1 MLSFD
6 KGPSAREW
14 ARSANVATPVKWG
27 DLEKQIIS
35 ERLTPS
41 GDDGGPNWTLGVI
54 MVAMMMA
61 LGGFLLA
68 PALAA
73 GLVAWATTTEDAST
87 QDDLTL
93 IATFLFI
100 ISIVVSATWLSMW
113 WQTRSRSAIA
123 IVSGLVA
130 TVSVVVTFVV
140 GKSYDGDLPGDWLEW
155 SALAAGVLSLALTI
169 LQFVSKSEHRAGVPK
184 SDRAQRRYS
193 AAREEVLDVLS
204 ERGVVELTAD
214 QRHRMQRMRVGTWHK
229 FDAQGRV

>member
-6 KGPSAREW
+6 KGPSAHEW
-14 ARSANVATPVKWG
+14 ARSADVATPIKWG

-35 ERLTPS
+35 ERLTPR
-41 GDDGGPNWTLGVI
+41 GNDGGPNWLLGAL
-54 MVAMMMA
+54 MVPMMLM
-61 LGGFLLA
+61 LGAFLLA

-93 IATFLFI
+93 IATVLFVV
-100 ISIVVSATWLSMW
+100 SIVVSATWLSMW
-113 WQTRSRSAIA
+113 WQTRSRSVIT
-123 IVSGLVA
+123 IVSGLVT

-155 SALAAGVLSLALTI
+155 SALVAGVLGLALTI

-193 AAREEVLDVLS
+193 AAREEVLDVLV
-204 ERGVVELTAD
+204 ERGLVDLTPD
-214 QRHRMQRMRVGTWHK
+214 QRHRMRRMRVGTWHK

>member
-14 ARSANVATPVKWG
+14 ARSADVPTPVKWG

-35 ERLTPS
+35 ERLTPN
-41 GDDGGPNWTLGVI
+41 GDDGRPNRLLGVI
-54 MVAMMMA
+54 MVPMLLL
-61 LGGFLLA
+61 LGAFLLA

-73 GLVAWATTTEDAST
+73 GLVAWATTTENAST
-87 QDDLTL
+87 QGDLTL
-93 IATFLFI
+93 IATILFV
-100 ISIVVSATWLSMW
+100 ISIVVSMTWLSMW
-113 WQTRSRSAIA
+113 WETRSRSAIA
-123 IVSGLVA
+123 IVSGVAA
-130 TVSVVVTFVV
+130 TVSVVITFVV

-155 SALAAGVLSLALTI
+155 SALVAGVLGLVLTI
-169 LQFVSKSEHRAGVPK
+169 LQVVSKSEHRAGVPR

-204 ERGVVELTAD
+204 ERGVVELTPD
-214 QRHRMQRMRVGTWHK
+214 QRHRMQRMRVGTWYK